1 MCAGTGFDLVPIG
14 HGADLRST
22 AAAAAAFG
30 SFGESPLLEAK
41 LIVLIE
47 GVVFLLFDPFSLFL
61 RAAPV
66 LIFHEWVGCLISRA
80 AARRGL

>member
-22 AAAAAAFG
+22 AAAAFG

-47 GVVFLLFDPFSLFL
+47 GVGFLQFDPFSLFL

-66 LIFHEWVGCLISRA
+66 LMFHEWVGCLISRA